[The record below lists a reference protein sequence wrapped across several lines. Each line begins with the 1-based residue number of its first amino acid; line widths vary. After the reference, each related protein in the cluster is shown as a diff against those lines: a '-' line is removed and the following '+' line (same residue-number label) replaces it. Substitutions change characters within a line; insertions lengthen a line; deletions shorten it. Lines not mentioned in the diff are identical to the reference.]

1 MRYRVE
7 DLRYE
12 EVNVAGYRVFFTNE
26 RTDSDTVPDGWHQ
39 YEVRHDDECLG
50 IPVEISKKIL
60 VNFWGT
66 ILTREEIRDIENG
79 GKIYLGLGEW
89 TVMGEKSCSWE
100 ECMKEGELEHMM
112 VPK

>member
-1 MRYRVE
+1 MRYKVE

-12 EVNVAGYRVFFTNE
+12 EIEAAGYRAFFTNE
-26 RTDSDTVPDGWHQ
+26 RIDSYTVPDGWHQ

-50 IPVEISKKIL
+50 IPVEMSKKVL

-79 GKIYLGLGEW
+79 GKIYLGPGEW
-89 TVMGEKSCSWE
+89 KVTGERSYNWV
-100 ECMKEGELEHMM
+100 ECMKEGELEHM
-112 VPK
+112 

>member
-66 ILTREEIRDIENG
+66 ILTREEVRDIENG

-89 TVMGEKSCSWE
+89 RVTGERSYNWG
-100 ECMKEGELEHMM
+100 ECMKEGELEHM
-112 VPK
+112 